1 MVPKYTTVVQCNR
14 YTEQVQILRVNG
26 RLVFTLWGGG
36 VHRGIMGGE
45 GLVVVIQVSVE
56 DPDVLV

>member
-26 RLVFTLWGGG
+26 HQVFTSCDGGKDGVWVGGG
-36 VHRGIMGGE
+36 ESQRNYGI
-45 GLVVVIQVSVE
+45 
-56 DPDVLV
+56 